1 VHVALT
7 LVSLVAVVV
16 AVAGLCR
23 RLDLPAPIVLV
34 AVGVLG
40 SYLPGIPEIRLT
52 AEIVL
57 VGLLPPLL
65 YNAALGTSLIH
76 FTAQRWAILSLSI
89 GLVVFTTAGVAVVA
103 HTIVPGLDW
112 WAAFAIGAVVAPPD
126 AVAATAVA
134 KRIGLPRAVVTLL
147 EGESLLNDATAL
159 VALRTAILAGSGTVT
174 LLGVGVD
181 FAVAAVG
188 GAAAGFLVFLVVAKA
203 RRFIVD
209 PVIDTSISMATPFVA
224 YVLAEEVHASGV
236 LAVVVAGL
244 LLGHQAPILQ
254 TASSR
259 IAERLTWRTVG
270 FLLENAVFLLI
281 GLQARWILDDVAASE
296 LSGARIAVLCAAV
309 MVAVVVLRF
318 VWIFPVRRLL
328 DRLERRARPVPPS
341 YVTVVG
347 WAGMRGVVTLAAA
360 FAIPEDA
367 PHREVL
373 LLVALVVTAG
383 TLALHGLTLPW
394 LARRLRVPGPDARED
409 ALARAELMTA
419 ASQAGLARLVE
430 LEADLDDED
439 EQHRGVVDMLRTRLE
454 QRDFAAWERLGA
466 GSRDVDETPS
476 RLYARIRLAM
486 LAAERGRVLE
496 LRSEGRMPHEVVA
509 DVLATLDVEES
520 IIDSLTERRE
530 EEDVQRLTSERTHA
544 PCKHLADAPSAPE
557 EPGRECEECVREGTR
572 WVHLRR
578 CLSCGH
584 VGCCDS
590 SPRRHASAHFR
601 EEGHPVMASAEAGEA
616 WRWCFVDEVTG

>member
-16 AVAGLCR
+16 VVAGLCR

-601 EEGHPVMASAEAGEA
+601 DEGHPVMASAEAGEA

>member
-1 VHVALT
+1 
-7 LVSLVAVVV
+7 
-16 AVAGLCR
+16 
-23 RLDLPAPIVLV
+23 
-34 AVGVLG
+34 
-40 SYLPGIPEIRLT
+40 
-52 AEIVL
+52 
-57 VGLLPPLL
+57 
-65 YNAALGTSLIH
+65 
-76 FTAQRWAILSLSI
+76 
-89 GLVVFTTAGVAVVA
+89 
-103 HTIVPGLDW
+103 
-112 WAAFAIGAVVAPPD
+112 
-126 AVAATAVA
+126 
-134 KRIGLPRAVVTLL
+134 
-147 EGESLLNDATAL
+147 
-159 VALRTAILAGSGTVT
+159 
-174 LLGVGVD
+174 
-181 FAVAAVG
+181 
-188 GAAAGFLVFLVVAKA
+188 
-203 RRFIVD
+203 
-209 PVIDTSISMATPFVA
+209 
-224 YVLAEEVHASGV
+224 
-236 LAVVVAGL
+236 
-244 LLGHQAPILQ
+244 
-254 TASSR
+254 
-259 IAERLTWRTVG
+259 
-270 FLLENAVFLLI
+270 
-281 GLQARWILDDVAASE
+281 
-296 LSGARIAVLCAAV
+296 
-309 MVAVVVLRF
+309 
-318 VWIFPVRRLL
+318 
-328 DRLERRARPVPPS
+328 
-341 YVTVVG
+341 
-347 WAGMRGVVTLAAA
+347 VVTLAAA

-419 ASQAGLARLVE
+419 ASQAGLARLAE

-557 EPGRECEECVREGTR
+557 EPGGECEECVREGTR

-601 EEGHPVMASAEAGEA
+601 DEGHPVMASAEAGEA